1 MDFAEPGAAAS
12 LMRYRSAPGMLLA
25 GHLADEADGDEAA
38 TTEKALARFLS
49 GNSSCLTS
57 ETRGHFRTT
66 GEEKEEPTQNP
77 QRGGQFAAT
86 SSSMMYGTMTAGEGG
101 VGMDA
106 AAGTTHAIGGLVR
119 HSSSPAGLFSH
130 LTVDNG
136 FSLMRNINCEPAA
149 GSRLRTQLSFP
160 SQASST
166 CRLPQI
172 PENLEEGGLANGRS
186 SGRCGYTPGFP
197 GVSWDDSQIVSENVS
212 AVQRRD
218 LDCKVMPPGFNI
230 SRPQNGDPFVHRGH
244 GLAHQFSLPKTSS
257 EMAAVEKLLQI
268 HDSVP
273 CKVRAKRGC
282 ATHPR
287 SIAERVRRS
296 RISERMRKLQEL
308 VPNMDKQTNTA
319 DMLELAV
326 DYIKDLQKKV
336 QALAESRSSCTCGS
350 RQKSHP
356 SS

>member
-1 MDFAEPGAAAS
+1 M
-12 LMRYRSAPGMLLA
+12 
-25 GHLADEADGDEAA
+25 
-38 TTEKALARFLS
+38 
-49 GNSSCLTS
+49 
-57 ETRGHFRTT
+57 
-66 GEEKEEPTQNP
+66 
-77 QRGGQFAAT
+77 
-86 SSSMMYGTMTAGEGG
+86 
-101 VGMDA
+101 
-106 AAGTTHAIGGLVR
+106 
-119 HSSSPAGLFSH
+119 
-130 LTVDNG
+130 
-136 FSLMRNINCEPAA
+136 NCETAA

-172 PENLEEGGLANGRS
+172 PEMAASSLEEGGLANGRS

-218 LDCKVMPPGFNI
+218 LDGKVMPAAFNI
-230 SRPQNGDPFVHRGH
+230 SRPQNGDPFAHRGH
-244 GLAHQFSLPKTSS
+244 GLSHQFSLPKTSS

-336 QALAESRSSCTCGS
+336 QVRDKQWTNHTDCTCRKS
-350 RQKSHP
+350 FKLYVRQSAEVASELRNVKFCAKGKEKVEEEGEKKIDAERGRGNSWLKAKYGDLAP
-356 SS
+356 L